1 MANVYYTIKKND
13 TLSKIAKGVKVD
25 GKTYKASVNDL
36 AAWNKIQN
44 KNFIH
49 EGDKLIVGTT
59 DGKSVK
65 TSSTASNKNSNSN
78 KVKIDKCDFLAKD
91 PNTVFVTWKWD
102 KDHTQEYRL
111 IWQYHTGDGVWFTK
125 QDHTVK
131 TKNDTCSIDS
141 IMKKIRVK
149 IKPIAKTHKVKTGSG
164 KKQKEKDVEWWT
176 ADWCSYKELTIS
188 KKESPQP
195 PPEINIATLNNLKL
209 EVGITNIPSTVY
221 ATDIQFQLLKRK
233 KKDNGA
239 GYELVQVTRKSAK
252 IDNNHMASTFFDL
265 AVDNKYKV
273 RARSSK
279 GNEYSDWGNYEPDG
293 DSWHVTKPSG
303 IEFEFI
309 KRVDDD
315 EVQCH
320 WLGEKSTAESFEIEY
335 TMDIK
340 YFNSNTDKV
349 TKIESADSREY
360 LEITGFR
367 DKIQQPGGAGF
378 YYFRIRGKIG
388 NEYGPWSGDVNKP
401 ETFILGKSKL
411 ALGIKPGIPTTWSNA
426 QTAYAGDKINF
437 YWLHNSMDGSSEKNA
452 KLFLK
457 LIPTDG
463 DPVIEQVITIPNN
476 RPEDLKDSPGV
487 YILDTSVGACSAD
500 GSQIL
505 IPANK
510 FKEDTKIMWYVETSN
525 IVDEWS
531 DQSTTRE
538 VQLYEKPYVNAYVTD
553 KDGDIVETVT
563 QFPFYISAQAG
574 PNTQTPIGYHFT
586 VRAKTGYTTTDEV
599 GEEKII
605 SKDDI
610 IYSKYFDPSRDQG
623 ADVNF
628 PRNVVLEMLPNNI
641 DLENNIEYEVECV
654 VSMDNG
660 LVATNTT
667 NFMVSFED
675 DESYMPSAE
684 IIINPI
690 DYSAQIRPICE
701 IKKLVH
707 KKVEII
713 NNIYTLVDEIIDVG
727 WDENHENNGDLINSA
742 YVGHEVVIP
751 IEEVEEEEEE
761 VVVEEDDEEDEDG
774 EIDLNSLVMV
784 FFIENNG
791 ETIMYAEVEDEP
803 ELVEN
808 ITLGVYRKE
817 FDGTF
822 TEIGIGISNDGQSI
836 SDPHPSL
843 DWARY
848 RITVTK
854 NDTGAISYADTMVEV
869 SGSRN
874 FLYEDRFP
882 GIIIQWDEAWN
893 NFKISDISDADQ
905 PDQPAYSGS
914 ILKLPYN
921 VDISDSNSKD
931 IELIEYIGRNHPVSY
946 FGTQIGQ
953 TSNWNFDIEAD
964 DEETLYGLR
973 RLARWMGNVYVRES
987 SGTGYNAVVSLN
999 INQSHNSP
1007 IIPVS
1012 MSVTRVEGG
1021 K

>member
-1 MANVYYTIKKND
+1 MANVYYTIQKGD
-13 TLSKIAKGVKVD
+13 TLGKISKGVTVN
-25 GKTYKASVNDL
+25 GKKYKASVNDL
-36 AAWNKIQN
+36 AAWNKISN
-44 KNFIH
+44 KNHIINGH
-49 EGDKLIVGTT
+49 KLIVGTT

-78 KVKIDKCDFLAKD
+78 KVKIDKFDFMARD
-91 PNTVFVTWKWD
+91 PNTAFVTWKWD

-111 IWQYHTGDGVWFTK
+111 VWQYYTGDGVWFTK

-131 TKNDTCSIDS
+131 TKNDTCSIDANT
-141 IMKKIRVK
+141 KKIRVK

-164 KKQKEKDVEWWT
+164 KKQKEKEVEWWT
-176 ADWCSYKELTIS
+176 ADWCKYKELTIS

-195 PPEINIATLNNLKL
+195 PPVINIANLNDLKL

-221 ATDIQFQLLKRK
+221 ATGIEFQLLRRKLKNNGSGYMLVEVDK
-233 KKDNGA
+233 KKA
-239 GYELVQVTRKSAK
+239 V
-252 IDNNHMASTFFDL
+252 IDKNRMASVFFGL
-265 AVDNKYKV
+265 TVDNRYKV
-273 RARSSK
+273 RARSYK
-279 GNEYSDWGNYEPDG
+279 GHEYSDWNNYSPDG
-293 DSWHVTKPSG
+293 DSWHITKPSG
-303 IEFEFI
+303 IEFEYV
-309 KRVDDD
+309 KRISND

-320 WLGEKSTAESFEIEY
+320 WPGEKSTAESFEIEY

-340 YFNSNTDKV
+340 YFNSNSDKV
-349 TKIESADSREY
+349 TRIQSLDSPEY
-360 LEITGFR
+360 LEITGFE
-367 DKIQQPGGAGF
+367 DKIRQPGGAGI
-378 YYFRIRGKIG
+378 YYFRIRGKKGDI
-388 NEYGPWSGDVNKP
+388 YGPWSSNVKKP
-401 ETFILGKSKL
+401 ETFVFGKSKL
-411 ALGIKPGIPTTWSNA
+411 ALGIKPGIPTTWSNV
-426 QTAYAGDKINF
+426 QTAYAGEKINF
-437 YWLHNSMDGSSEKNA
+437 YWLHNSMDGSSEKSA

-463 DPVIEQVITIPNN
+463 DPVIEKEILIPNN

-487 YILDTSVGACSAD
+487 YVLDTLVGALSPD
-500 GSQIL
+500 GTVL
-505 IPANK
+505 IPSEK
-510 FKEDTKIMWYVETSN
+510 FKEDTKIVWYVRTSN

-531 DQSTTRE
+531 DVSTTRE
-538 VQLYEKPYVNAYVTD
+538 VQLYEKPYVDVYVTD
-553 KDGDIVETVT
+553 KEGENTETVT

-574 PNTQTPIGYHFT
+574 PNTQIPIGYHFT
-586 VRAKTGYTTTDEV
+586 IKAKTGYTTTDEV

-605 SKDDI
+605 SKDDV
-610 IYSKYFDPSRDQG
+610 IYSKYFDPDKDKK
-623 ADVNF
+623 ADVDF
-628 PRNVVLEMLPNNI
+628 PRNVVLEMLPNNV
-641 DLENNIEYEVECV
+641 DLENNMEYVLECV
-654 VSMDNG
+654 VSMNNG
-660 LVATNTT
+660 LIASSTT
-667 NFMVSFED
+667 EFTVSFED
-675 DESYMPSAE
+675 DETYMPSAE
-684 IIINPI
+684 IIINPF

-701 IKKLVH
+701 FKPLVH

-713 NNIYTLVDEIIDVG
+713 DNIYVLTDEIIDVG
-727 WDENHENNGDLINSA
+727 WDENHENSGDLINSA
-742 YVGHEVVIP
+742 YVGNEVVTPSEESEDEDIL
-751 IEEVEEEEEE
+751 IEPDES
-761 VVVEEDDEEDEDG
+761 DDEEDQDA

-784 FFIENNG
+784 FSTEYNG
-791 ETIMYAEVEDEP
+791 ETIMYAEVEGEA

-822 TEIGIGISNDGQSI
+822 TEIETNIPNSKQSVV
-836 SDPHPSL
+836 DPHPSL

-854 NDTGAISYADTMVEV
+854 NDTGTVSYADTMTEV
-869 SGSRN
+869 SGSTK

-882 GIIIQWDEAWN
+882 GIIIQWDESWS
-893 NFKISDISDADQ
+893 NFKVSDISDADQ
-905 PDQPAYSGS
+905 PDQPSYSGS

-931 IELIEYIGRNHPVSY
+931 VELIEYIGRNHPVSY

-953 TSNWNFDIEAD
+953 TSNWNFEIEAD

-999 INQSHNSP
+999 INQTHNSVTIP
-1007 IIPVS
+1007 IS